1 VLSVS
6 QLELR
11 ALKFFNDIGKLIV
24 SYKNQ
29 RYIDNWEAVIN
40 PLLFQSPIVK
50 KTLLATSSMLLL
62 HFMNINTVD
71 SKVLT
76 SSFSVDSSQE
86 AQAFFQTGTKYL
98 QELIDERKHLLQDNS
113 GFGIERIIVN
123 DLITFG
129 CLLIYNHKLVPLI
142 SATGY
147 DVISMAKAYSDTRKM
162 YSQLMTGLRLES
174 LFFPKSNPILTCPPE
189 TNYWFTRVLEF
200 EIVAFVSRNGNKSA
214 NMEEYFQALMDTFLL
229 LKDACYAMAI
239 VRFPFPLIACLTNFS
254 DKYRQLLR
262 NGDEFAFRLLFIYS
276 CLCVISRIP
285 LNRNDNIFVD
295 YISEFKNII
304 FSKYGEFSY
313 PIDRELYHL
322 VIRTNFVVDF
332 GDMTRFHPLQQCEPL
347 MDLSWLERYID
358 SLEKTNTLLQC
369 I

>member
-1 VLSVS
+1 MS
-6 QLELR
+6 QLELQ
-11 ALKFFNDIGKLIV
+11 ALKFFNDTGKWIV

-62 HFMNINTVD
+62 HFMNLNTVD
-71 SKVLT
+71 SAVLT
-76 SSFSVDSSQE
+76 SSFSVDSSEE
-86 AQAFFQTGTKYL
+86 AQAFFRTGTKYL

-113 GFGIERIIVN
+113 SFGIESIIVN
-123 DLITFG
+123 DLISFG

-147 DVISMAKAYSDTRKM
+147 DVISMAKEYSDTRNL
-162 YSQLMTGLRLES
+162 YSLLMTGLRLES
-174 LFFPKSNPILTCPPE
+174 LFFPKANPILTCPPG
-189 TNYWFTRVLEF
+189 TNYWFTRILEL
-200 EIVAFVSRNGNKSA
+200 EIMTFTSGNGSKS
-214 NMEEYFQALMDTFLL
+214 NNLEEYFQTLQDTFLL

-262 NGDEFAFRLLFIYS
+262 NGDEFALRLLFIYS
-276 CLCVISRIP
+276 CLCVISRIS

-295 YISEFKNII
+295 YIMEFKTN
-304 FSKYGEFSY
+304 FFRKYGDFSY

-322 VIRTNFVVDF
+322 VTRTNFVVDF
-332 GDMTRFHPLQQCEPL
+332 GDMSRFHPLQQCEPL
-347 MDLSWLERYID
+347 MDLSWLEMYIRT
-358 SLEKTNTLLQC
+358 LEKTNSLNLSIQ
-369 I
+369 